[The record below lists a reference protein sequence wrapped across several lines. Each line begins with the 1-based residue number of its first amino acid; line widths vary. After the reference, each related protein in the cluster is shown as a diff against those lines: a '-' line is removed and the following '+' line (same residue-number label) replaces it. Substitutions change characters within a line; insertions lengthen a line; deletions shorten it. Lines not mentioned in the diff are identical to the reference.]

1 MKKIILLIFL
11 TLLFAKLNSLGTLRV
26 ESIMELPVTHTN
38 IEVLDAD
45 GKYAP
50 VLIIKTE
57 LKGLGFQNIGRP
69 TKHAAE
75 YMSGDHYYK
84 FYMNDNQRV
93 VKITHSDY
101 EPLEVR
107 LLADYG
113 INIKTQRVYELEL
126 TNVPEKEFI
135 NVVIISDPPNSD
147 IYLDNKLLDKGKNFI
162 VSTGK
167 HNIQLKLEGYQNIS
181 DVIDVTKNNI
191 FFEYLFTTKNDVLLE
206 INTIPTASNIFL
218 NNIMIGE
225 SPILKRYPEGLY
237 QLKVLKNDYKP
248 YSETISLR
256 NGINVKKEIVLI
268 NLIDQKNSKRNNI
281 SVTKSILRSSV
292 LPGWG
297 HFYINKQLRK
307 GMVIAGVHTAL
318 CAGLIY
324 SYLQFMDKFEQY
336 EDAHYIEDIEN
347 NYSDANKLYR
357 TSQIFLS
364 LDLIL
369 WIYSLFDVVKS
380 NKDYNNKL

>member
-1 MKKIILLIFL
+1 
-11 TLLFAKLNSLGTLRV
+11 
-26 ESIMELPVTHTN
+26 
-38 IEVLDAD
+38 
-45 GKYAP
+45 
-50 VLIIKTE
+50 
-57 LKGLGFQNIGRP
+57 
-69 TKHAAE
+69 
-75 YMSGDHYYK
+75 
-84 FYMNDNQRV
+84 
-93 VKITHSDY
+93 
-101 EPLEVR
+101 
-107 LLADYG
+107 
-113 INIKTQRVYELEL
+113 
-126 TNVPEKEFI
+126 
-135 NVVIISDPPNSD
+135 
-147 IYLDNKLLDKGKNFI
+147 
-162 VSTGK
+162 
-167 HNIQLKLEGYQNIS
+167 
-181 DVIDVTKNNI
+181 
-191 FFEYLFTTKNDVLLE
+191 
-206 INTIPTASNIFL
+206 
-218 NNIMIGE
+218 
-225 SPILKRYPEGLY
+225 
-237 QLKVLKNDYKP
+237 LKVLKNDYKP

-369 WIYSLFDVVKS
+369 WVYSLFDVVKS